1 MLTSTVSL
9 YYYDFRFRLYLIN
22 LLINNRLPYIIEEN
36 YLRLIGFNTTGI
48 NYINSLDTSIKEQI
62 FNTPKNLKNEEL
74 RKYLDLEIKTAK
86 LFSLI
91 SNTDIEEFKLPV
103 RKD

>member
-1 MLTSTVSL
+1 M
-9 YYYDFRFRLYLIN
+9 
-22 LLINNRLPYIIEEN
+22 
-36 YLRLIGFNTTGI
+36 GK
-48 NYINSLDTSIKEQI
+48 SIKFKEQI